1 MPKIVKLHVEKGKM
15 IQVDDKTWSKSA
27 YRLEADVSDV
37 TNKDGLEKT
46 RLDLA
51 FTIDDWLQQE
61 QHTPENLDA
70 ATVDTS
76 KIPNL
81 DLAELNACPWQTYS
95 KQPAKPGQV
104 AWIKNP
110 EKFER
115 FDAPPVLQELAKAL
129 RTIDGKELV
138 LGDMSYELSGKDDM
152 KDSFIKRAPVKG
164 EKAR

>member
-1 MPKIVKLHVEKGKM
+1 MH
-15 IQVDDKTWSKSA
+15 
-27 YRLEADVSDV
+27 R
-37 TNKDGLEKT
+37 
-46 RLDLA
+46 
-51 FTIDDWLQQE
+51 
-61 QHTPENLDA
+61 
-70 ATVDTS
+70 
-76 KIPNL
+76 
-81 DLAELNACPWQTYS
+81 
-95 KQPAKPGQV
+95 
-104 AWIKNP
+104 NP